1 MSNKT
6 LIYDSSR
13 GFSRMIKRYYSCN
26 MNIDV
31 CANRK
36 NFLYNK
42 YTDYNLCFFIIN
54 DIDDFLNLKKIYFEI
69 EHIIIAT
76 SRSIFKEKLLNMNL
90 EDVLVLDLQENKRD
104 LIKVI
109 NNRLAE
115 SKLL

>member
-1 MSNKT
+1 MNNKT

-31 CANRK
+31 CSNRK

-42 YTDYNLCFFIIN
+42 YTDYKLCFFIIN
-54 DIDDFLNLKKIYFEI
+54 DLDDFLNLKKIYFEI
-69 EHIIIAT
+69 EHVIIAT
-76 SRSIFKEKLLNMNL
+76 SRKIFEEKLINMNL

-104 LIKVI
+104 LIKSI
-109 NNRLAE
+109 NF
-115 SKLL
+115 KLQENNLI